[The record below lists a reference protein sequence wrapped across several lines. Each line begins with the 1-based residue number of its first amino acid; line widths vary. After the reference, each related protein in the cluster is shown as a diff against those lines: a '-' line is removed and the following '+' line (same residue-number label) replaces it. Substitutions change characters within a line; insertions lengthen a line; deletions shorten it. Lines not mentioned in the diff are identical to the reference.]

1 MRFGNFDDRLHGA
14 VPEGQT
20 RIAQRFSV
28 GSVTKRAQVPKGR
41 LMGAGQESN
50 SAVPSGLGS
59 RGIISPTLKRWA
71 ILRHPCGTRAWS
83 SLRKALTRCRV
94 PLLSLLCLSLVGCK
108 PADKAV
114 PQSEAKVNGNTVTFA
129 TNSPQLASLSVE
141 PVGTQ
146 QSAFVPLSGRLM
158 WNEEATVRVFTPFGG
173 IVRKPLV
180 GVNQT
185 VRKGEAL
192 AEIQSSEFGQ
202 ATAESRKAAG
212 DFRRAERA
220 LARVHELFELS
231 AAFRRTCFRWA
242 RWILASSWMEL

>member
-1 MRFGNFDDRLHGA
+1 M
-14 VPEGQT
+14 
-20 RIAQRFSV
+20 
-28 GSVTKRAQVPKGR
+28 
-41 LMGAGQESN
+41 
-50 SAVPSGLGS
+50 
-59 RGIISPTLKRWA
+59 
-71 ILRHPCGTRAWS
+71 
-83 SLRKALTRCRV
+83 
-94 PLLSLLCLSLVGCK
+94 
-108 PADKAV
+108 
-114 PQSEAKVNGNTVTFA
+114 PQSEAKVNGNTVTFSP
-129 TNSPQLASLSVE
+129 NSPQLASLSVE

-180 GVNQT
+180 GVNQP

-212 DFRRAERA
+212 EFRRAERA
-220 LARVHELFELS
+220 LARVHELFKLG

-242 RWILASSWMEL
+242 RWILASSWMEP